1 MKRLLD
7 YDPFTGIKTYHEYDH
22 SVRKFY
28 IHEEQDVESILN
40 KNKEL
45 ANNSSYKQAGIKQDH
60 YHFATIPNIM
70 VMKLKNEHN
79 LDIFDKDDLVK
90 IEKLLN
96 FDPSFKYLKTVNR
109 I

>member
-7 YDPFTGIKTYHEYDH
+7 YDPLTGVRTYHEYDH
-22 SVRKFY
+22 SARKFY
-28 IHEEQDVESILN
+28 IHETQDVEKILD

-60 YHFATIPNIM
+60 YHFATIPNVVI
-70 VMKLKNEHN
+70 MKLKNEHN
-79 LDIFDKDDLVK
+79 LDVFDRDDLVK

>member
-1 MKRLLD
+1 MKTLLD
-7 YDPFTGIKTYHEYDH
+7 YDPLTGVRTYHEYDH
-22 SVRKFY
+22 SARKFY
-28 IHEEQDVESILN
+28 IHEEQDVSKILD

-60 YHFATIPNIM
+60 YHFATIPNVV
-70 VMKLKNEHN
+70 VMQLKNDLN
-79 LDIFDKDDLVK
+79 LDVFNKDDLVK

>member
-7 YDPFTGIKTYHEYDH
+7 YDPFTGIRTFHEYDH

-28 IHEEQDVESILN
+28 IHEEQDVSKILDR
-40 KNKEL
+40 NKEL
-45 ANNSSYKQAGIKQDH
+45 ANNSSYKQSGIKQDH
-60 YHFATIPNIM
+60 YHFATIPN
-70 VMKLKNEHN
+70 VVVLQLKNDHN
-79 LDIFDKDDLVK
+79 LDIFDRDDLVK